1 MRKLIYLADIDLKNS
16 PPVRAQLRDDVV
28 SEYAEYYQAKVPMP
42 LPHLFIEKGGKWY
55 LVADGLHRI
64 HAQAK
69 LGRKAVEAEIHEGT
83 FEDALK
89 FALLANTRHGLRR
102 SNEDKRQC
110 IWSAL
115 SLFPTASNAQIAAMA
130 AVDDH
135 TVADV
140 RKEMEAAGKVE
151 PAQVRTGADGK
162 KRKAQPRKSEVE
174 KPQTVDNQGEVLDET
189 GYPIPQQIVQIWNR
203 KGEFRTPGNILNEAD
218 QYLEQVEKNGQ
229 DPLWA
234 GVHIQEIRMIIQN
247 AMDQLKL
254 TAPYA
259 VCVLCQGH
267 PNVQPG
273 GVCRG
278 CRGRGFVGRYIWNT
292 IDENLKKVRQLTC
305 KTERNQH
312 E

>member
-16 PPVRAQLRDDVV
+16 PPVRAQLREDVV
-28 SEYAEYYQAKVPMP
+28 QEYAEYYTARVPMP
-42 LPHLFIEKGGKWY
+42 LPHLFIGNGDKWY

-83 FEDALK
+83 YEEALK

-102 SNEDKRQC
+102 SREDKRQC
-110 IWSAL
+110 VWSAL
-115 SLFPTASNAQIAAMA
+115 IQFPGISNAQVAVIA

-135 TVADV
+135 TVAAV
-140 RKEMEAAGKVE
+140 RKEMETAGKVE
-151 PAQVRTGADGK
+151 PAPVRTAADGK
-162 KRKAQPRKSEVE
+162 KRKASLSRKSEVE
-174 KPQTVDNQGEVLDET
+174 KPQVVDNQGEVLDDT
-189 GYPIPQQIVQIWNR
+189 GYPVPKQLVQIWNR
-203 KGEFRTPGNILNEAD
+203 GGEMEEPVRILREAD
-218 QYLEQVEKNGQ
+218 KVLEEVEKDGK

-234 GVHIQEIRMIIQN
+234 GVHIQEIRMIINN

-254 TAPYA
+254 SAPYA
-259 VCVLCQGH
+259 VCTLCAGH

-278 CRGRGFVGRYIWNT
+278 CRGRGFIGRYVWNT
-292 IDENLKKVRQLTC
+292 VPEELKKVREASC
-305 KTERNQH
+305 KK
-312 E
+312 

>member
-16 PPVRAQLRDDVV
+16 PPVRAQLRADVV
-28 SEYAEYYQAKVPMP
+28 DEYAEYYKARVPMP
-42 LPHLFIEKGGKWY
+42 LPHLFMAKNEKWY

-83 FEDALK
+83 FEEALK

-110 IWSAL
+110 IISAL
-115 SLFPTASNAQIAAMA
+115 RLYPTASNAQIAAMA

-135 TVADV
+135 SVA
-140 RKEMEAAGKVE
+140 K
-151 PAQVRTGADGK
+151 VRTAMEQDNQLPEAPVRTAADGK
-162 KRKAQPRKSEVE
+162 KRKASLSRKSEIE
-174 KPQTVDNQGEVLDET
+174 KPQVVDNQVEVLDET
-189 GYPIPQQIVQIWNR
+189 GYPVPKQLVQIWNR
-203 KGEFRTPGNILNEAD
+203 KGEFRIPGNILNEAD
-218 QYLEQVEKNGQ
+218 QYLEQIEKDGK

-234 GVHIQEIRMIIQN
+234 GVHIQEIRMIINN

-259 VCVLCQGH
+259 VCTLCAGH

-273 GVCRG
+273 GICRS
-278 CRGRGFVGRYIWNT
+278 CRGRGFIGRYVWNT
-292 IDENLKKVRQLTC
+292 VPEELKKVREASC
-305 KTERNQH
+305 KK
-312 E
+312 

>member
-16 PPVRAQLRDDVV
+16 PPVRAQLRADVV
-28 SEYAEYYQAKVPMP
+28 DEYATYYIARMPMP
-42 LPHLFIEKGGKWY
+42 LPHLFMAKNEKWY

-83 FEDALK
+83 FEEALK

-115 SLFPTASNAQIAAMA
+115 SLYPTASNAQIAAMA
-130 AVDDH
+130 AVDDK

-140 RKEMEAAGKVE
+140 RNQMELAGKVE
-151 PAQVRTGADGK
+151 PTEVRTGADGK
-162 KRKAQPRKSEVE
+162 TRKARQPRKSEVQN
-174 KPQTVDNQGEVLDET
+174 PQPAGNQGEVLDET

-254 TAPYA
+254 GAPFA
-259 VCVLCQGH
+259 VCPLCQGH

-278 CRGRGFVGRYIWNT
+278 CRGRGFIGRYIWNT
-292 IDENLKKVRQLTC
+292 IDENLKKVREASC
-305 KTERNQH
+305 KK
-312 E
+312 

>member
-16 PPVRAQLRDDVV
+16 PPVRAQLREDVV
-28 SEYAEYYQAKVPMP
+28 QEYAEYYTARVAMP
-42 LPHLFIEKGGKWY
+42 LPHLFMAKNEKWY

-110 IWSAL
+110 IWSAITM
-115 SLFPTASNAQIAAMA
+115 FPAASNSQIAAMA

-135 TVADV
+135 TVAAV
-140 RKEMEAAGKVE
+140 RKEMETAGKVE
-151 PAQVRTGADGK
+151 PAPVRTAADGK
-162 KRKAQPRKSEVE
+162 KRKASLSRKSEVD
-174 KPQTVDNQGEVLDET
+174 KPQPVDNQGEVLDET
-189 GYPIPQQIVQIWNR
+189 GYPIPQQLVPIWNR

-218 QYLEQVEKNGQ
+218 QYLEQIEKNGD

-234 GVHIQEIRMIIQN
+234 GVHIQEIRMIINN

-259 VCVLCQGH
+259 VCTLCAGH

-273 GVCRG
+273 GICRG
-278 CRGRGFVGRYIWNT
+278 CRGRGFIGRYVWNT
-292 IDENLKKVRQLTC
+292 VPEELKKVREASC
-305 KTERNQH
+305 KK
-312 E
+312 

>member
-16 PPVRAQLRDDVV
+16 PPVRAQLREDVV
-28 SEYAEYYQAKVPMP
+28 QEYAEYYKARVPMP
-42 LPHLFIEKGGKWY
+42 LPHLFQSKHEKWY

-69 LGRKAVEAEIHEGT
+69 LGRKAVESEIHEGT

-110 IWSAL
+110 IWSAITM
-115 SLFPTASNAQIAAMA
+115 FPAASNSQIAAMA

-135 TVADV
+135 TVAAV
-140 RKEMEAAGKVE
+140 RKEMETAGKVE
-151 PAQVRTGADGK
+151 PAPVRTAADGK
-162 KRKAQPRKSEVE
+162 KRKASLSRKSEVE
-174 KPQTVDNQGEVLDET
+174 KPQVVDNQGEVLDET
-189 GYPIPQQIVQIWNR
+189 GYPIPQQIMQIWAR
-203 KGEFRTPGNILNEAD
+203 KGEFMVPAKILGQAYEALDQVSKAGN
-218 QYLEQVEKNGQ
+218 

-234 GVHIQEIRMIIQN
+234 GVHIQEICMIIQN
-247 AMDQLKL
+247 AVNSIHLS
-254 TAPYA
+254 APYA
-259 VCVLCQGH
+259 VCPLCQGH

-273 GVCRG
+273 GVCRS

-305 KTERNQH
+305 KK
-312 E
+312 